1 MRRRGGGKG
10 PLAGAEGGRY
20 GPAMTEDATGRSRT
34 FTDEMDPARAQAL
47 AATLGLPFDA
57 SAPLIPFAHQVYFW
71 DAQPED
77 RLGRDGHPAL
87 GPFLPD
93 LGLPRRMWAGGRLAF
108 HRDLFAGR
116 PAVKTTTVEA
126 VARKTGRSGP
136 LGFVTLRHEVR
147 QDGAPAVTEW
157 QDIVYREDPAP
168 GSGPAEAPEAP
179 AEAEVREERQAGPT
193 TLFRYSALTFN
204 GHRIHY
210 DPDYARQVE
219 GYAGLVTHGPL
230 LAQWLMLLAA
240 QRGRLTRFSFR
251 AVAPL
256 ICPDPATICRA
267 GNRLWAA
274 GPDGRLRMTAEAGW
288 D

>member
-1 MRRRGGGKG
+1 
-10 PLAGAEGGRY
+10 
-20 GPAMTEDATGRSRT
+20 MTEDATGRSRT
-34 FTDEMDPARAQAL
+34 LTDAMDPARAAAL
-47 AATLGLPFDA
+47 AAVLGLPFDA
-57 SAPLIPFAHQVYFW
+57 AAPLIPFAHQVYFW

-93 LGLPRRMWAGGRLAF
+93 LGLPRRMWAGGRLDF
-108 HRDLFAGR
+108 HRDLFAGT
-116 PAVKTTTVEA
+116 PAEKTTTIEA
-126 VARKTGRSGP
+126 VTRKTGRSGA
-136 LGFVTLRHEVR
+136 LGFVTLRHEIR
-147 QDGAPAVTEW
+147 QGGALAVTEW

-168 GSGPAEAPEAP
+168 GSTPPDPPEAP
-179 AEAEVREERQAGPT
+179 AEAEVRELRQAGPT

-219 GYAGLVTHGPL
+219 GYGGLVTHGPL

-240 QRGRLTRFSFR
+240 RRGRLARFSFR

-256 ICPDPATICRA
+256 ICPDPATVCRA
-267 GNRLWAA
+267 GDRLWVA

-288 D
+288 A

>member
-1 MRRRGGGKG
+1 
-10 PLAGAEGGRY
+10 
-20 GPAMTEDATGRSRT
+20 MTEDATGRSRT
-34 FTDEMDPARAQAL
+34 FTDAMDPARAQAL
-47 AATLGLPFDA
+47 AATLGLPFDPA
-57 SAPLIPFAHQVYFW
+57 APLIPFAHQVYFW

-93 LGLPRRMWAGGRLAF
+93 LGLPRRMWAGGRLDFRRA
-108 HRDLFAGR
+108 LFAGR
-116 PAVKTTTVEA
+116 PAEKTTVIEA
-126 VARKTGRSGP
+126 MTRKTGRSGP
-136 LGFVTLRHEVR
+136 LGFVTLRHEIR
-147 QDGAPAVTEW
+147 QEGALALIEW
-157 QDIVYREDPAP
+157 QDIVYRADPAP
-168 GSGPAEAPEAP
+168 GSAPVVPPEAP
-179 AEAEVREERQAGPT
+179 AEAEDRETRQAGPT

-210 DPDYARQVE
+210 DPDYARAVE

-240 QRGRLTRFSFR
+240 RRGRLARFSFR

-267 GNRLWAA
+267 GDRLWAE

-288 D
+288 I

>member
-1 MRRRGGGKG
+1 
-10 PLAGAEGGRY
+10 
-20 GPAMTEDATGRSRT
+20 MTQDATGRSRT
-34 FTDEMDPARAQAL
+34 FTDAMDPARAQAL
-47 AATLGLPFDA
+47 AATLGLPFDPA
-57 SAPLIPFAHQVYFW
+57 APLIPFAHQVYFW
-71 DAQPED
+71 DAQPENL
-77 RLGRDGHPAL
+77 LGRDGHPAL

-108 HRDLFAGR
+108 HHDIFPGR
-116 PAVKTTTVEA
+116 PAEKRTTVEA
-126 VARKTGRSGP
+126 VTRKAGRSGP
-136 LGFVTLRHEVR
+136 LGFVTLRHEIR
-147 QDGAPAVTEW
+147 QGGLLAVTEW
-157 QDIVYREDPAP
+157 QDIVYRDDPAA
-168 GSGPAEAPEAP
+168 GTAP
-179 AEAEVREERQAGPT
+179 ADPPRAPADAGERETRQAGPT

-240 QRGRLTRFSFR
+240 RHGRLTRFSFR
-251 AVAPL
+251 ALAPL
-256 ICPDPATICRA
+256 ICPDPATLCRA
-267 GNRLWAA
+267 GDRLWAE